1 MKKLVLLFC
10 SAVTFGSFAQFST
23 DNMYLDLNLGLRSGG
38 NHSSYSDLGAGFHI
52 DGSVGYDF
60 NTKYGMK
67 GDLAFDIFNAKG
79 IGKKDGQNDKSLMT
93 RISLQ
98 GVVSISELA
107 GFGTEKFGL
116 KFHGGL
122 GFATISNP
130 SFKDAYEKAHTAG
143 FKDGGIKG
151 NDDMFTIM
159 FGLTPQYHINEKISV
174 NLDLSLLLLTGQAN
188 YVDRSFDNSIKKST
202 GNIFNTAVGISYK
215 L

>member
-1 MKKLVLLFC
+1 
-10 SAVTFGSFAQFST
+10 
-23 DNMYLDLNLGLRSGG
+23 MYLDLNLGLRSGG
-38 NHSSYSDLGAGFHI
+38 NHSAKSDLGAGFHI

-60 NTKYGMK
+60 NTKFGMK

-79 IGKKDGQNDKSLMT
+79 TGTLKDKNDKSLMT
-93 RISLQ
+93 RVSLQ

-122 GFATISNP
+122 GFATNSNP
-130 SFKDAYEKAHTAG
+130 SFKDSYEKANTNG
-143 FKDGGIKG
+143 FKDGGFKG

-159 FGLTPQYHINEKISV
+159 FGLMPQYHVNDKISV
-174 NLDLSLLLLTGQAN
+174 NLDLSLVLLTGQAN

-202 GNIFNTAVGISYK
+202 GSIFNTAVGISYK

>member
-38 NHSSYSDLGAGFHI
+38 NHSAYSDLGAGFHI

-60 NTKYGMK
+60 NTKYGVR
-67 GDLAFDIFNAKG
+67 GDLAFDIFNAKAKVG
-79 IGKKDGQNDKSLMT
+79 SSNDKSLMS

-98 GVVSISELA
+98 GVVNVGELA

-116 KFHGGL
+116 KFHGGF
-122 GFATISNP
+122 GFATNSNP
-130 SFKDAYEKAHTAG
+130 SFKDSQEKKNAAG

-174 NLDLSLLLLTGQAN
+174 NLDLSLVLLTGQAN
-188 YVDRSFDNSIKKST
+188 YVDRSFDPSIKKST
-202 GNIFNTAVGISYK
+202 GSIFNTAVGISYK

>member
-38 NHSSYSDLGAGFHI
+38 NHSAKSDLGAGFHI

-60 NTKYGMK
+60 NTKFGMK

-79 IGKKDGQNDKSLMT
+79 TGSLKDVNDRSLMT
-93 RISLQ
+93 RVSLQ

-122 GFATISNP
+122 GFATNSNP
-130 SFKDAYEKAHTAG
+130 SFKDAYEKTVK
-143 FKDGGIKG
+143 FTDGGFKG
-151 NDDMFTIM
+151 NDDLFTIV

-174 NLDLSLLLLTGQAN
+174 NLDLSLVLLTGQAN
-188 YVDRSFDNSIKKST
+188 YVDRAFDNSIKKST

-215 L
+215 F